1 VPLMQIEQPE
11 AVGPISPPDSVPAVP
26 GPSSQPFVPMLPRG
40 LSMVL
45 GAAGTAVTVTA
56 MRDLSW
62 LLGPVFLSLMLVIA
76 VAPAQALLRR
86 LRLPGWL
93 ATVISLFLVYAILVA
108 LAALIYY
115 SVSQL
120 VTLLPKYQQTA
131 TELIKQIT
139 AQLTAHGINTDIAG
153 LTSQLDVNKVTDLAT
168 SLLSSLTSVTS
179 SSFFVLALLLF
190 MSLDAANF
198 GERLATVRVVRPSVV
213 AALTAF
219 AVGTRRYLVVSSFF
233 GLVCSVF
240 DLVALE
246 LLQVPLPLL
255 WAVLAFMT
263 NYIPNIGFVVGL
275 VPPALLALLDGGPR
289 EMVLTIAA
297 YLVINIVIQT
307 IIAPKFVGDVV
318 GLSVTMTFL
327 ATAFWAW
334 VLGPLGALLA
344 IPMTLLAKALLI
356 DADPSTRW
364 VDTLIGASPPSEG

>member
-1 VPLMQIEQPE
+1 MQIEPPV
-11 AVGPISPPDSVPAVP
+11 AAGPISSPPL
-26 GPSSQPFVPMLPRG
+26 LPRG
-40 LSMVL
+40 LAMVL
-45 GAAGTAVTVTA
+45 GAAGVAVAVAA

-76 VAPAQALLRR
+76 VAPAQAMLRR
-86 LRLPGWL
+86 LRVPGWL
-93 ATVISLFLVYAILVA
+93 ATLVSLFLVYAILVA

-131 TELIKQIT
+131 TDLIKQIT
-139 AQLTAHGINTDIAG
+139 AQLTSYGINTDITG

-168 SLLSSLTSVTS
+168 SLLSSVTSLTSS
-179 SSFFVLALLLF
+179 MFFVLALLLF
-190 MSLDAANF
+190 MSLDAAGF
-198 GERLATVRVVRPSVV
+198 GDRLASIKAVRPSVV
-213 AALTAF
+213 GALTAF
-219 AVGTRRYLVVSSFF
+219 AVGTRRYLVVSSLF
-233 GLVCSVF
+233 GLVCSVL

-255 WAVLAFMT
+255 WAVLAFIT

-275 VPPALLALLDGGPR
+275 LPPALLALLDGGPR
-289 EMVLTIAA
+289 AMVLTIVA

-344 IPMTLLAKALLI
+344 IPMTLLGKALLI

-364 VDTLIGASPPSEG
+364 VDTLIGASPPSDG